1 MRSTWLIRAA
11 RFGLAGALLAATI
24 GASVASAGPAPNR
37 GANRRGASL
46 FALVFGVMNVNRIF
60 CGINNIGEL
69 CVDPTG
75 SPVVGGGFWPK
86 GTPDQYNF
94 NAGLQLAGTIPANAG
109 FAWAGDTI
117 GAFFMDP
124 RGDQLQGDPITL
136 TYNSLDP
143 GDAASWPNGG
153 VVRDTAIYAGVLIG
167 RNSISQED
175 LWVRTWDGNPALL
188 AGRTHPMGV
197 LVEERV
203 VGWNYPTGNEDIIYF
218 IFNFTNVTAFDDSV
232 YDNSTTINPLIK
244 GEIKTIGKDFAA
256 RNQARFNVQIPTR
269 GYAFTNLFA
278 AFFMDCDVG
287 DASKNYSTPIIPF
300 NMSACWKSD
309 FLEKNWTFP
318 TDIFGPPFV
327 ASPGFLGV
335 KYLRSPNDA
344 TGKQIGLTIWSNTLN
359 AATGYPDPIGVKQ
372 LYRYLSGTSSPA
384 SGDFPC
390 TITGQTPL
398 QRHWCFQAQ
407 NFADTRFFQSSG
419 PFTLS
424 PGESKSIVVAYIQA
438 APTPVVSAYVGGDFK
453 PGVPETGADIVGNA
467 ALVRPI
473 EHAMGWISQNDNNLD
488 GIIEQNEVTSVP
500 RSLLDKALV
509 AQAIFDNKFLLPFAP
524 DAPPFFLIP
533 GDNQVT
539 VVWQKSKSETTG
551 NPFFVVASDPTSP
564 LYDPNFRQIDTQGYR
579 IYRGRTTSALSLVAQ
594 FDYAGQVIT
603 DFTGAFA
610 YTADLNG
617 DGKLQCAPEL
627 GVQADC
633 PVRFQ
638 TAPPYIN
645 SNPVAIS
652 SPLIQ
657 IPAGGRVLLADSS
670 TLILKADTAVT
681 GGGSG
686 FPALTNDGVNFAF
699 SDLGVR
705 NSFTYYYAVTAFS
718 INSLKSGPS
727 SLESPRVTKLVT
739 PRAPSAQ
746 VVNGQLSPLQLLGQ
760 DGTALNANASLP
772 TLDATTGEFS
782 GPMPPTNGV
791 ALGLAAFLP
800 QILDSGTLKLTVD
813 SVQPGYGS
821 VDFSPG
827 VPLTYFLTFGSKHYQ
842 IPVNQD
848 VGATTVPAS
857 VGFSAL
863 NAVQKKATVYG
874 GDSTFPIYGSAGVTL
889 PGSWRITAWGR
900 GQANSN
906 PGNSSNNGP
915 RWWSGTPNENTAD
928 PNRDVCV
935 TSRGTCAPGVAGF
948 SQITN
953 ASQNAGRLINAG
965 NDTVRLFHVQG
976 YSTVGSVPQRDME
989 TILSGVARAADF
1001 QVFWGTAGKI
1011 DSVHDVTHHV
1021 TVPFSSRIRAS
1032 WGLLT
1037 NASFTTVT
1045 GAPDGNNALLTWS
1058 DIYCVSPA
1066 RFILQ
1071 YCGSNS
1077 PMQNTAT
1084 LSPIAVASTHD
1095 LTQTPGLTTTGNG
1108 FIFYLNGHFF
1118 LMQMNALPAAGTV
1131 WNARFYSGAITG
1143 SAGSYSFVPAVRPP
1157 AVPGLTIKAT
1167 FTGTTVDP
1175 TKTTDAALA
1184 KVHTVPDPYYVTDA
1198 LEATANTKV
1207 LKFVNLP
1214 AEAIIRIYSLS
1225 GVLVQVL
1232 THNDASGGG
1241 EQLWNLRNRNNQFVA
1256 SGVYFWHVETP
1267 DGRTK
1272 VGRFTVVN
1280 FAP

>member
-11 RFGLAGALLAATI
+11 RSGLAGALLAATI

-37 GANRRGASL
+37 AARSRGTNL

-94 NAGLQLAGTIPANAG
+94 NAGLQLAGTIPSTAG

-124 RGDQLQGDPITL
+124 RGDQLEGDPITL

-143 GDAASWPNGG
+143 GDAASWPDAGMI
-153 VVRDTAIYAGVLIG
+153 RDTAIFASVLQN
-167 RNSISQED
+167 RQSASQED

-203 VGWNYPTGNEDIIYF
+203 LGWNYPTGNEDIIYF
-218 IFNFTNVTAFDDSV
+218 VFTFTNVTAGDASV
-232 YDNSTTINPLIK
+232 YNNPSIPPAIQ
-244 GEIKTIGKDFAA
+244 GGIAAIGADFQA
-256 RNQARFNVQIPTR
+256 RNQARFNIQIPAK
-269 GYAFTNLFA
+269 GYTFTNLFA

-287 DASKNYSTPIIPF
+287 DASKNYSTPIVPF
-300 NMSACWKSD
+300 NMSACYKSD

-318 TDIFGPPFV
+318 ADIFGAPFV

-335 KYLRSPNDA
+335 KYLRSPTDS
-344 TGKQIGLTIWSNTLN
+344 TGKQLGLTLWSNTLN
-359 AATGYPDPIGVKQ
+359 SATGYPDPVGVKQ

-384 SGDFPC
+384 AGDFPC
-390 TITGQTPL
+390 TFQGQQL
-398 QRHWCFQAQ
+398 AKHFCFQAQ

-419 PFTLS
+419 PFTLK
-424 PGESKSIVVAYIQA
+424 PGEAKTVVVGYLQA
-438 APTPVVSAYVGGDFK
+438 APTPIVSAYVGGDFK
-453 PGVPETGADIVGNA
+453 PGIPASGAEIAGNG

-473 EHAMGWISQNDNNLD
+473 ENAMGWVSQNDTHDALGNPGPD
-488 GIIEQNEVTSVP
+488 GIIQQNEVKTVP

-594 FDYAGQVIT
+594 FDYAGKTIT

-610 YTADLNG
+610 YTTDLSG

-633 PVRFQ
+633 PVHFQ

-645 SNPVAIS
+645 SNPVSIS

-670 TLILKADTAVT
+670 SLILKADTAIT

-686 FPALTNDGVNFAF
+686 FPALTNGGVNFAF
-699 SDLGVR
+699 TDLGVR
-705 NSFTYYYAVTAFS
+705 NSFAYYYAVTAFS
-718 INSLKSGPS
+718 VNSLKSGPS

-760 DGTALNANASLP
+760 DGTALNANAPMPS
-772 TLDATTGEFS
+772 LDATTGEFA
-782 GPMPPTNGV
+782 GPIPPTNGV
-791 ALGLAAFLP
+791 SLGLAAFLP
-800 QILDSGTLKLTVD
+800 QILDTGTLKLSID
-813 SVQPGYGS
+813 SVVPGYGS
-821 VDFSPG
+821 VDFSPAL
-827 VPLTYFLTFGSKHYQ
+827 PLTYYLSFGTQHFAVP
-842 IPVNQD
+842 IFQD
-848 VGATTVPAS
+848 VGATVVAAS

-863 NAVQKKATVYG
+863 KAVQKKASVFG
-874 GDSTFPIYGSAGVTL
+874 GDSTFPIYGSAGVTI
-889 PGSWRITAWGR
+889 PGTWRIIGWGR
-900 GQANSN
+900 GEANSS
-906 PGNSSNNGP
+906 PPNSSNNGP

-928 PNRDVCV
+928 PNRDMCV
-935 TSRGTCAPGVAGF
+935 TSRGSCAPGVAGF

-953 ASQNAGRLINAG
+953 ASQNSGRLINAG

-976 YSTVGSVPQRDME
+976 YSTVGSVPQRDLE
-989 TILSGVARAADF
+989 TILSGVTRAADF

-1021 TVPFSSRIRAS
+1021 TVPFNIRIRAS

-1037 NASFTTVT
+1037 DASFTQ
-1045 GAPDGNNALLTWS
+1045 PHLLTWA
-1058 DIYCVSPA
+1058 DIYCVRPA
-1066 RFILQ
+1066 PAYIGQ
-1071 YCGSNS
+1071 CGANAS
-1077 PMQNTAT
+1077 MQNTAT
-1084 LSPIAVASTHD
+1084 LTPIAVASTHD
-1095 LTQTPGLTTTGNG
+1095 LSQTPGLTATGNG
-1108 FIFYLNGHFF
+1108 FIFYLNGAFF

-1143 SAGSYSFVPAVRPP
+1143 SAGSYAFVPAVRPP

-1214 AEAIIRIYSLS
+1214 AQAIIRIYSVS
-1225 GVLVQVL
+1225 GVLVQVV
-1232 THNDASGGG
+1232 THNDAAGGG
-1241 EQLWNLRNRNNQFVA
+1241 EELWNLRNRNNQFVA

-1267 DGRTK
+1267 DGKTK